1 MRIVLSI
8 VLVGVLVGLVIF
20 KTGRDQ
26 SKVDEAFRQGV
37 AKAQTEVSAY
47 QKRAESL
54 RVTTDQNRLAWA
66 DSLRRHDSVFTA
78 YRDSV
83 RDLITAQTDQIKQ
96 LQKKTRSSVKPGANG
111 ATASTTKAK
120 TSGGT
125 TPNRH
130 LEILTYYK
138 NRYQSLPGDL
148 SVYERKAALNEI
160 RQETVTKFSITVA
173 ELDQV
178 RKANKLDY

>member
-1 MRIVLSI
+1 MRIVLAV
-8 VLVGVLVGLVIF
+8 VLVGVLIGLIVF

-26 SKVDEAFRQGV
+26 SKIDEAFRQGV
-37 AKAQTEVSAY
+37 AKAQTEVAAY

-54 RVTTDQNRLAWA
+54 RVTTDQTRLAWA

-83 RDLITAQTDQIKQ
+83 QELLSSQADQIKQ
-96 LQKKTRSSVKPGANG
+96 LQKKTRSAVKSTAGG
-111 ATASTTKAK
+111 STASATKSK
-120 TSGGT
+120 TATGST
-125 TPNRH
+125 SNKH

-148 SVYERKAALNEI
+148 SVYERKAALSEI
-160 RQETVTKFSITVA
+160 RHETVTKFAISAA
-173 ELDQV
+173 ELDQI
-178 RKANKLDY
+178 RKANKLEY

>member
-1 MRIVLSI
+1 MRIVLAI
-8 VLVGVLVGLVIF
+8 VLVGVLIGLIVF

-26 SKVDEAFRQGV
+26 SKIDEAFRQGV
-37 AKAQTEVSAY
+37 AKAQSEVAAY

-54 RVTTDQNRLAWA
+54 RVTTDQTRLAWA
-66 DSLRRHDSVFTA
+66 DSLRRHDSLFTA

-83 RDLITAQTDQIKQ
+83 RDVLTSQADQIKQ
-96 LQKKTRSSVKPGANG
+96 LQKKTRSSVKSGANG
-111 ATASTTKAK
+111 ATASATKSKTTAAV
-120 TSGGT
+120 
-125 TPNRH
+125 PNKH

-160 RQETVTKFSITVA
+160 RQETITKFSISMTD
-173 ELDQV
+173 LDQL

>member
-1 MRIVLSI
+1 MRIVLAI
-8 VLVGVLVGLVIF
+8 VLVGVLIGLIVF
-20 KTGRDQ
+20 KSGRDQ

-37 AKAQTEVSAY
+37 AKAQSEVAAY

-54 RVTTDQNRLAWA
+54 RVSTDQARLAWA

-83 RDLITAQTDQIKQ
+83 REVIASQTDQIKQ
-96 LQKKTRSSVKPGANG
+96 LQKKTRTSTKTSTGG
-111 ATASTTKAK
+111 ATASATKSKTTAAV
-120 TSGGT
+120 
-125 TPNRH
+125 PNKH

-138 NRYQSLPGDL
+138 NRYQTLPGDL
-148 SVYERKAALNEI
+148 SAYERKAALNEI
-160 RQETVTKFSITVA
+160 RQETITKFSISMA
-173 ELDQV
+173 DLDQL